1 MLWAMVVAGTGF
13 LRKRGGEPSSPIG
26 TYQEH
31 IITVPKTFV
40 IRAKGIAVPKH
51 AYHSV
56 ATRST
61 EETTM
66 KTRKIPALRTML
78 AAGAAVL
85 ALGAAAPA
93 FADGRDW
100 RGHEAREHEWREHER
115 WEHRH
120 YAYAA
125 PSYRYNYGYNYGYVA
140 PAPVYPVAP
149 SLNFVVPFSFR

>member
-1 MLWAMVVAGTGF
+1 
-13 LRKRGGEPSSPIG
+13 
-26 TYQEH
+26 
-31 IITVPKTFV
+31 
-40 IRAKGIAVPKH
+40 
-51 AYHSV
+51 
-56 ATRST
+56 
-61 EETTM
+61 M
-66 KTRKIPALRTML
+66 KTLKIPALRTML

-115 WEHRH
+115 FEHRH

-125 PSYRYNYGYNYGYVA
+125 PSYRYNYGYVA